1 MEENMKQ
8 LIFTLVFIF
17 ACALLLS
24 TPTAFYLISP
34 LHSSLDVDIWPTF
47 MWQQSTSTTDVSYN
61 VHISTDENFSDANT
75 VVYEGVPSTQFRPS
89 VDLVMGNTVYFWKV
103 QAIDQS
109 GQSTWATT
117 LGSQTGYWMFSTI
130 PASSP
135 RLVNG
140 SVPMPY
146 NRTLIPQNTPYTL
159 SQGNLVIQ
167 QNHFFEIRAGV
178 ELKIDG
184 VYCIEV
190 QGEIRTMGTASN
202 RVTITTASND
212 PQPGFWQDI
221 RFSNT
226 ASPSVINA
234 DGNYINGSVFMYTD
248 FHYAGSSNSLIYSPN
263 TRLYIDNCVLGISSN
278 QGGIYIGS
286 NGGGGSV
293 ISNSSISGFTKNTNL
308 NGTGNHGGGIFIGG
322 DNNRII
328 GNTISNCA
336 AVSGPSG
343 AYGGG
348 IYANGSN
355 NVINNNEISFCSTS
369 SSTTYASTSPVNS
382 FGGGLYINGSNNV
395 ITNNDISSC
404 NNNSYA
410 DRGNSST
417 HSYGGGLY
425 SNGSGNVMNNNVFSS
440 CSNSSQNSMG
450 TYTPISQSFGGGLYS
465 NGSGNEINNNE
476 ISTCSNSSAAANNG
490 SSSSYGGGLYSNG
503 ADNEINNNE
512 ISTCSNSSIAAIN
525 TNMSSYGGGLYSNG
539 SNIVINNNE
548 ISSCYS
554 YSSGFHSNSSYYSCG
569 GGLYFSGSGQ
579 ISDNLLSDNSL
590 PSGSAGVSHLYGAGA
605 YITGTDVMYAG
616 NAHLNNNSN
625 DGLGGGLFMDVA
637 ESQDNVFN
645 GNLASYGG
653 GIFLNV
659 SNATI
664 DACTITNNSAT
675 INGGGIYVNATN
687 ATIDACTITSN
698 TATTGGGGIYGGK
711 VIKNSIVK
719 YNAGGIYTVAD
730 TDSIYNNN
738 ISHNS
743 GFQVEHS
750 SANNVNATNNWWHT
764 RVDMQSI
771 EAGIW
776 HQFDAAALGYVSYL
790 PFLTEPSPTVP
801 GVFHDVTYI
810 VAKSDSTYS
819 TLLNSPVNVGDTL
832 YIEIGGIDSN
842 PYNSD
847 VTVISVV
854 NLANDNQIR
863 PFFDETGNNTGIF
876 RGSVIL
882 SNSTQIP
889 NQIAANSG
897 HQIRF
902 SSEADPD
909 FYFDLTV
916 GSYADLLYPPRNL
929 TASIDDD
936 SVLLDWE
943 APINSRTSRI
953 SLRTLP
959 VSGYNIYRN
968 GTQINQTLITGT
980 SYTDPDI
987 LYGQSY
993 TYQITALYAQGESE
1007 VSNDVTV
1014 TYAHVNTPFFSPAPQ
1029 ATPYTTTL
1037 TVEISSTTLN
1047 ATIWHKT
1054 AESAEWIE
1062 GNTVEVTQTTS
1073 IWAKATLS
1081 NWIDSETS
1089 YALYTLKA
1097 VSPSFTPSPQAEP
1110 FNNPIDIAL
1119 YSTTMGSTIMY
1130 RLTPSVRLERSAQI
1144 TRQNQFLE
1152 EINDPVSRP
1161 EWLTYNTPIH
1171 LGYNTDT
1178 MIEAKTI
1185 KDGWQDSDIV
1195 TNTYVVYPGQATITI
1210 TNTNQ
1215 VYNGN
1220 PLSVSVE
1227 TNPAGLVY
1235 SVTYDGSPTIP
1246 VNAGQYEVL
1255 VTIIDTLY
1263 IGNASTTFTISPLG
1277 INVVADAQSK
1287 TYGEADPELTFTN
1300 TPDLIGTDQFTG
1312 SLTRDAG
1319 EDVGVYDILQGSLSL
1334 GNNYQIN
1341 YTSADLTVVPFEADV
1356 TIVVNDIAYGYPL
1369 DVSVSIDPQGLD
1381 YLLQYYNGDDTD
1393 LTTPLPG
1400 EPSAPGNYIAAAT
1413 IDELNYIG
1421 IGQDIF
1427 SIIELPVPT
1436 GLSATAGDA
1445 VVSLSWDAVQARGQN
1460 ANCFDRK
1467 LNPFYRTF
1475 LGYNVYRDGT
1485 LLTNQAVTDLFYE
1498 DTSVFN
1504 GTQYQY
1510 CISSLFELG
1519 ESQYSDVISVTP
1531 LAAPSNLVA
1540 EIVDDNSVNLQWSL
1554 DQSIALTRVREN
1566 SSTKVKKPTRTELT
1580 GFNIYRDDDVIY
1592 TCQASATSYLD
1603 EDLETGTYTY
1613 HITAIYGNMESVASN
1628 SVEVEIN
1635 NVSIEEEIEGVITTA
1650 LLGNYPNPFN
1660 PSTTICFSLK
1670 EAARV
1675 NISIFN
1681 IKGQRVKS
1689 LLDGE
1694 IQPGHHA
1701 YLWDGTDNDGRSVS
1715 SGVFY
1720 YTMKTPIYQ
1729 STRKMIMLK

>member
-1 MEENMKQ
+1 MKR
-8 LIFTLVFIF
+8 LIITLAFIF

-24 TPTAFYLISP
+24 TPSAFYLISP
-34 LHSSLDVDIWPTF
+34 IHSSSDIDIWPTL
-47 MWQQSTSTTDVSYN
+47 MWQQSTSNTDVTYN
-61 VHISTDENFSDANT
+61 VHISTDENFSAANT
-75 VVYEGVPSTQFRPS
+75 VVYDSVSSTQFRPS

-109 GQSTWATT
+109 GQSTWSTT
-117 LGSQTGYWMFSTI
+117 LGSPTGYWMFSTI
-130 PASSP
+130 PVSSP

-140 SVPMPY
+140 SVPLPY

-159 SQGNLVIQ
+159 SQGNLVIP
-167 QNHFFEIRAGV
+167 QNHFFEVRAGV

-184 VYCIEV
+184 AYYIDV
-190 QGEIRTMGTASN
+190 QGEIRTLGTASN
-202 RVTITTASND
+202 RVTITTANSN
-212 PQPGFWQDI
+212 PQPGQWQDL

-226 ASPSVINA
+226 ASPSVIDA
-234 DGNYINGSVFMYTD
+234 GGNYVSGSALLNTD

-263 TRLYIDNCVLGISSN
+263 TRLYIDNCVLGMSSN
-278 QGGIYIGS
+278 KGGIYIGS
-286 NGGGGSV
+286 NGGGSSV
-293 ISNSSISGFTKNTNL
+293 ISNNSISGFTKNTNL

-328 GNTISNCA
+328 GNTVSNCS
-336 AVSGPSG
+336 VSGSSST
-343 AYGGG
+343 YGGG

-355 NVINNNEISFCSTS
+355 NEINNNDISFCSTS
-369 SSTTYASTSPVNS
+369 STSLYPSTSPAN
-382 FGGGLYINGSNNV
+382 
-395 ITNNDISSC
+395 
-404 NNNSYA
+404 
-410 DRGNSST
+410 
-417 HSYGGGLY
+417 SYGGGLY
-425 SNGSGNVMNNNVFSS
+425 SNGSNNVITNNNINSCNNDSYGPSNCFSS
-440 CSNSSQNSMG
+440 THS
-450 TYTPISQSFGGGLYS
+450 YGGGLYS

-476 ISTCSNSSAAANNG
+476 ISSCSNASNNHAYSFTPYSNAFGGGLYSIGADNEINSNEISSCSNASYATTNG
-490 SSSSYGGGLYSNG
+490 ASYSYGGGLYSNG
-503 ADNEINNNE
+503 ADNEISNND
-512 ISTCSNSSIAAIN
+512 IGSCSNSSTAGVN
-525 TNMSSYGGGLYSNG
+525 THMSSFGGGLYSIG
-539 SNIVINNNE
+539 SNNVIINNE

-554 YSSGFHSNSSYYSCG
+554 LTSEQHSNSVSNTCG
-569 GGLYFSGSGQ
+569 GGLYSFGSGQ

-590 PSGSAGVSHLYGAGA
+590 TSGAVGQQHRYGAGA
-605 YITGTDVMYAG
+605 YITGTDVMYVG

-653 GIFLNV
+653 GIFVNA

-664 DACTITNNSAT
+664 NACTIINNTAT
-675 INGGGIYVNATN
+675 INGGGIFVNATN
-687 ATIDACTITSN
+687 ATIDFCTITNN
-698 TATTGGGGIYGGK
+698 TATTEGGGIYGGK

-750 SANNVNATNNWWHT
+750 SANDINATNNWWNT
-764 RVDMQSI
+764 RVDMLSI

-819 TLLNSPVNVGDTL
+819 TLLNAPVNVGDTL
-832 YIEIGGIDSN
+832 YIEVGGIDGN

-854 NLANDNQIR
+854 NLVNDNQVR
-863 PFFDETGNNTGIF
+863 PFFEETGYNTGIF

-882 SNSTQIP
+882 SNSTQLP

-909 FYFDLTV
+909 FYFNLTV

-936 SVLLDWE
+936 SVLLDWQ
-943 APINSRTSRI
+943 APINSRTSRN
-953 SLRTLP
+953 SLRTLL

-968 GTQINQTLITGT
+968 GILINQTLLTST
-980 SYTDPDI
+980 SYTDSDI

-993 TYQITALYAQGESE
+993 TYQITAVYAQGESE
-1007 VSNDVTV
+1007 GSNAETV
-1014 TYAHVNTPFFSPAPQ
+1014 TYAHVDAPTFSPAPQ

-1037 TVEISSTTLN
+1037 TVEISSTTPN

-1054 AESAEWIE
+1054 SESAEWIE
-1062 GNTVEVTQTTS
+1062 GNTVEVTQITS

-1081 NWIDSETS
+1081 GWMDSETS

-1110 FNNPIDIAL
+1110 FNDPIDITL
-1119 YSTTMGSTIMY
+1119 SSTTMGSTILY
-1130 RLTPSVRLERSAQI
+1130 RLTPNIRHERSAQRP
-1144 TRQNQFLE
+1144 RQNQFVE
-1152 EINDPVSRP
+1152 TINDPISRP
-1161 EWLTYNTPIH
+1161 EWLTYNTTIH

-1178 MIEAKTI
+1178 TIEAKTI
-1185 KDGWQDSDIV
+1185 IDGWQDSDIV
-1195 TNTYVVYPGQATITI
+1195 TYSYVVYPGQATITI

-1215 VYNGN
+1215 VYSGN

-1227 TNPAGLVY
+1227 TNPAGLNY

-1255 VTIIDTLY
+1255 VTIIDTEY
-1263 IGNASTTFTISPLG
+1263 IGNTSTTLTISPLG

-1287 TYGEADPELTFTN
+1287 TYGEADPQLTYTHS
-1300 TPDLIGTDQFTG
+1300 PDLIGTDQFTG

-1319 EDVGVYDILQGSLSL
+1319 EDAGVYDILQGSLSV

-1341 YTSADLTVVPFEADV
+1341 YTSAVLTIVPFEADV

-1381 YLLQYYNGDDTD
+1381 YILQYYNGDDTD
-1393 LTTPLPG
+1393 LTNPLPG

-1436 GLSATAGDA
+1436 GLSATVGDA
-1445 VVSLSWDAVQARGQN
+1445 IVSLSWDAVQARGQN
-1460 ANCFDRK
+1460 ANCFDSK
-1467 LNPFYRTF
+1467 LNPVYRTF

-1485 LLTNQAVTDLFYE
+1485 LLNNQAITDLFYE
-1498 DTSVFN
+1498 DTSVMN

-1519 ESQYSDVISVTP
+1519 ESQCSDVVSATP
-1531 LAAPSNLVA
+1531 LAAPGSLTA

-1554 DQSIALTRVREN
+1554 DQSIALDKVREN
-1566 SSTKVKKPTRTELT
+1566 ASSKVKTSTRTELT
-1580 GFNIYRDDDVIY
+1580 GFNVYRNGDVIY
-1592 TCQASATSYLD
+1592 TCEASATSYLD
-1603 EDLETGTYTY
+1603 EDLETGTYSY
-1613 HITAIYGNMESVASN
+1613 YITAIYGNMESVPSN

-1635 NVSIEEEIEGVITTA
+1635 YVSIEEEIEVVITTA

-1660 PSTTICFSLK
+1660 PSTNIRFALK
-1670 EAARV
+1670 ETGHV

-1681 IKGQRVKS
+1681 IRGQKVRN
-1689 LLDGE
+1689 LFNGE
-1694 IQPGHHA
+1694 LPSGYHIQN
-1701 YLWDGTDNDGRSVS
+1701 WDGRDDSGRSVS

-1720 YTMKTPIYQ
+1720 YVMKAHGYQ
-1729 STRKMIMLK
+1729 TTNKMIMLK